1 MTFLAACFK
10 VPKLGSYVARGNNPI
25 EISYCCKYLCYHQIY
40 FINKMKTNS
49 FHFFLCKTLL
59 FLILDILLSKCWY
72 FAHILK
78 YDRIFP
84 HRKTVNDC
92 FYVIV

>member
-40 FINKMKTNS
+40 FNNKMKTNKFFS
-49 FHFFLCKTLL
+49 FF
-59 FLILDILLSKCWY
+59 S
-72 FAHILK
+72 
-78 YDRIFP
+78 
-84 HRKTVNDC
+84 V
-92 FYVIV
+92 